1 MRVSPLGQCPGKGS
15 SAFQF
20 TPNPPQAM
28 ETRQLKGH
36 LLLPPMHMEA
46 QPLRGAAVTLM
57 VRTLPG
63 GAQEQ
68 VWPYLICI
76 STLRLWRKC
85 PAKAR
90 QSTGVSVA

>member
-1 MRVSPLGQCPGKGS
+1 
-15 SAFQF
+15 
-20 TPNPPQAM
+20 
-28 ETRQLKGH
+28 
-36 LLLPPMHMEA
+36 
-46 QPLRGAAVTLM
+46 M
-57 VRTLPG
+57 VGTVPG
-63 GAQEQ
+63 GAQGQ